1 VFASSVVLHVLGFAL
16 AGWATHGKFRALIAA
31 PGEQVTRA
39 YAVYHLALTR
49 PPTRPER
56 RPERRPEPRRPTP
69 PGPVAP
75 VSVRASATPSPGSV
89 NLVESASES
98 LPRGSAVRIEELA
111 PGAIAGIGPIMATP
125 HSDSAGTRGLA
136 GRPGPASSVRPAR
149 LGQNRVAE
157 LVGGASSACPELR
170 LPATWSR
177 RQFAVAV
184 AFVVDTS
191 GAVDRATVRV
201 IESPGRPRTEHRF
214 HSHIYVIGATV
225 RTHRG
230 RMNPAAY
237 DSVLTTE
244 VASDIAGLAFRPAL
258 REGRA
263 VRSTVLVSC
272 QRS

>member
-1 VFASSVVLHVLGFAL
+1 MNVVD
-16 AGWATHGKFRALIAA
+16 
-31 PGEQVTRA
+31 
-39 YAVYHLALTR
+39 
-49 PPTRPER
+49 
-56 RPERRPEPRRPTP
+56 
-69 PGPVAP
+69 
-75 VSVRASATPSPGSV
+75 
-89 NLVESASES
+89 SASES

-111 PGAIAGIGPIMATP
+111 PGAIAGIGQVMATP
-125 HSDSAGTRGLA
+125 HSNSAGSRGLA
-136 GRPGPASSVRPAR
+136 GMLGPTPSVRPAR

-170 LPATWSR
+170 LPATWTR
-177 RQFAVAV
+177 QQFAVAV
-184 AFVVDTS
+184 AFVVDTN
-191 GAVDRATVRV
+191 GAVDRATLRV

-214 HSHIYVIGATV
+214 HSHIYVVGATV
-225 RTHRG
+225 RSDRG